1 MFNIIIGESMS
12 KGTILVIQA
21 HPDDADVNIGGTI
34 AKWADEG
41 YDVYY
46 LIVTDGSKGTYNP
59 DMDPKELARIRQEE
73 EKKAAKVLGVKE
85 VFFLGY
91 PDGELILP
99 SLELREKLIR
109 VIRKLQA
116 DFVCTLDPWIDYNA
130 HPDHRTVGIVASEAT
145 VFAGMPAFNREHLK
159 EGLKPK
165 QVMKIYYFA
174 TDRPNLLVDVTEYI
188 DKKLEAIL
196 QHKSQIEMFGALAKA
211 SGRAKQLG
219 LSGSDYEVG
228 EALIM
233 RNFNELKERIKKGER
248 IYEELR
254 ELGVGAGHLA
264 ERGFRIF
271 PRPRLV

>member
-1 MFNIIIGESMS
+1 MRGNV
-12 KGTILVIQA
+12 ILVIQA
-21 HPDDADVNIGGTI
+21 HPDDAEFGIGGTI

-41 YDVYY
+41 YDIYY
-46 LIVTDGSKGTYNP
+46 VIVTDGSKGTYDP
-59 DMDPKELARIRQEE
+59 DMDPGELARIREE
-73 EKKAAKVLGVKE
+73 EGRRAARILGVKD
-85 VFFLGY
+85 VYFLGY
-91 PDGELILP
+91 RDGELLLP
-99 SLELREKLIR
+99 SLELRAKLIR
-109 VIRKLQA
+109 AIRELRA
-116 DFVCTLDPWIDYNA
+116 DVVCTLDPWIDYNA
-130 HPDHRTVGIVASEAT
+130 HPDHRTVGLVASEAT
-145 VFAGMPAFNREHLK
+145 VFAGMPAFNREQLS

-165 QVMKIYYFA
+165 QVKEIYYFA

-271 PRPRLV
+271 PRPRLI